1 MKRISQR
8 DIAKILGINVSSVS
22 RALRGLDGVSPELR
36 QQIEKL
42 AEEGGY
48 RPNPFAVSLR
58 YDTTRTIGIVVPDVA
73 FNHNAHIVK
82 NIEAEARKAGYM
94 CIITDSN
101 DRSDNEAECLE
112 LLMNMHVEGIIICLS
127 QETVDLTHLER
138 LKRAHIPVV
147 LFDRTADVELSS
159 VIINDAASACEAT
172 NYLID
177 GGARRVAFLGGA
189 NQMKQTIDRKHGY
202 LEALRQHGLPI
213 RTELVK
219 CHHISFNSGLT
230 DTLEL
235 LSLPEPPDA
244 ILATHGLLAISAIQ
258 AITSRGLRI
267 PEDVAV
273 IGYIS
278 DWVSEMSHPRISF
291 VKQNLKE
298 IGCKAFRLLL
308 DQMNNDD
315 SVQHVVVKAR
325 LELRD
330 STPKAKNSL
339 IT

>member
-82 NIEAEARKAGYM
+82 SIEAEARKAGYM